1 LAIQKKYP
9 KHDFL
14 NQILGYLVLFQNAI

>member
-1 LAIQKKYP
+1 LAIQKTYP